1 VSVPLR
7 VLHVEDSEDDH
18 LLVLRT
24 LKQGGYVVKAA
35 ARCETQEEMRLALAA
50 QPWDIILCD
59 HKLPHFDSFGALQVL
74 KESGLDLPFIIVSG
88 TIAGEVAVEA
98 MRVGAQD
105 FIFKFNLTRLVPAI
119 QRELRDAEGR
129 RARKQAEQALRAT
142 DEQLQT
148 LIRSSPIGVTVLDP
162 DGMVKLWNPA
172 NEAVFGWT
180 AADALGKFLPYI
192 PEDKREEFKIWRD
205 RVLQGESFTGVEVLC
220 RRKDGSPIYLS
231 VAAAPLRDA
240 QGKIT
245 SILDMTLD
253 ISGPKQQEE
262 RIQRQLERLTALS
275 EIDRA
280 IVSSTDLKV
289 SLSVLLAH
297 VAGQLGVDAVAVLL
311 FDPGLQVL
319 EYALGRGFHTN
330 VIETTQVRLGKS
342 YAGRA
347 ALERRMVAVPN
358 LELDPDNT
366 LLTVFLAGENFVS
379 YYGVP
384 LISKGIVQG
393 VLEVYHRSP
402 LEPDAEWLDFLNT
415 LAGQV
420 AIAIDNATLFDNL
433 QRSNDDLS
441 MAYDATIAGWSHALD
456 LRDKETEGHTQRVT
470 EMTLKLARAFGLSE
484 RELVQVRWGA
494 LLHDIGKMGV
504 PDSILFKPG
513 PLTEE
518 EWVVMKKHPIFA
530 YEMLAPI
537 SYLRQ
542 ALDIPYCHHE
552 KWDGSGYPRGLKA
565 EQIPLVARIFAVVD
579 VWDALRSDRPY
590 RAAWKAEKV
599 REHILSSSGT
609 HFDPQVVDAFLQM
622 AD

>member
-18 LLVLRT
+18 LLVLRM
-24 LKQGGYVVKAA
+24 LRQGGYDVKA
-35 ARCETQEEMRLALAA
+35 ARCETQAEMRLALAA
-50 QPWDIILCD
+50 QAWDIILCD

-74 KESGLDLPFIIVSG
+74 KESGLDLPFIIISG
-88 TIAGEVAVEA
+88 TIAGDVAVEA

-105 FIFKFNLTRLVPAI
+105 FIFKDNLTRLVPAI
-119 QRELRDAEGR
+119 QRELREAEGR
-129 RARKQAEQALRAT
+129 RARKQAEEALWAS

-172 NEAVFGWT
+172 SEAVFGWT
-180 AADALGKFLPYI
+180 AAEALGKFLPYV
-192 PEDKREEFKIWRD
+192 PEDKREEFKKLRE
-205 RVLQGESFTGVEVLC
+205 RVLKGESFTGEEVL
-220 RRKDGSPIYLS
+220 RRKKDGTPIHLS

-240 QGKIT
+240 QGKVT
-245 SILDMTLD
+245 GILDMTLD
-253 ISGPKQQEE
+253 ISERKQQEE
-262 RIQRQLERLTALS
+262 RIQRQLEYLTALS

-280 IVSSTDLKV
+280 IASSTDLKV

-297 VAGQLGVDAVAVLL
+297 AAGQLGVDAAAVLL
-311 FDPGLQVL
+311 LNAGLQML
-319 EYALGRGFHTN
+319 EYTVGSGFHTN
-330 VIETTQVRLGKS
+330 AIEIAQVRLGNS

-347 ALERRMVAVPN
+347 ASERRMVAVPN
-358 LELDPDNT
+358 LKSQPDNP
-366 LLTVFLAGENFVS
+366 LLTVHLAGEDFVS

-384 LISKGIVQG
+384 LISKGNVHG
-393 VLEVYHRSP
+393 VLEVYQRSP
-402 LEPDAEWLDFLNT
+402 LEPDAEWFDFLNM
-415 LAGQV
+415 LAGQA
-420 AIAIDNATLFDNL
+420 AIAIDNASLFDNL
-433 QRSNDDLS
+433 QRSNDELS

-470 EMTLKLARAFGLSE
+470 EITLKLARAFGLSE
-484 RELVQVRWGA
+484 PELMQVRWGA

-513 PLTEE
+513 PLTDE
-518 EWVVMKKHPIFA
+518 EWVVMKKHPTFA

-552 KWDGSGYPRGLKA
+552 KWDGSGYPRGLKG
-565 EQIPLVARIFAVVD
+565 EQIPVVARIFAVVD

-590 RAAWKAEKV
+590 RAAWTEEKV
-599 REHILSSSGT
+599 RAHILSSSGT

-622 AD
+622 AE

>member
-1 VSVPLR
+1 MSVPLR
-7 VLHVEDSEDDH
+7 VLHIEDSEDDH

-24 LKQGGYVVKAA
+24 LRQGGYDVKA

-50 QPWDIILCD
+50 QPWDIILGD

-74 KESGLDLPFIIVSG
+74 KESGLDLPFIIISG
-88 TIAGEVAVEA
+88 TIAGDVAVEA

-105 FIFKFNLTRLVPAI
+105 FIFKDNLTRLVPAI
-119 QRELRDAEGR
+119 QRELREAEGR
-129 RARKQAEQALRAT
+129 RARKQAEEALWAS

-172 NEAVFGWT
+172 SEAVFGWT
-180 AADALGKFLPYI
+180 AAEALGKFLPYV
-192 PEDKREEFKIWRD
+192 PEDKREEFKKLRE
-205 RVLQGESFTGVEVLC
+205 RVLKGESFTGEEVL
-220 RRKDGSPIYLS
+220 RRKKDGTPIHLS

-240 QGKIT
+240 QGKVT
-245 SILDMTLD
+245 GILDMTLD
-253 ISGPKQQEE
+253 ISERKQQEE
-262 RIQRQLERLTALS
+262 RIQRQLEYLTALS

-280 IVSSTDLKV
+280 IASSTDLKV

-297 VAGQLGVDAVAVLL
+297 AAGQLGVDAAAVLL
-311 FDPGLQVL
+311 LNPGLQML
-319 EYALGRGFHTN
+319 EYTVGSGFHTN
-330 VIETTQVRLGKS
+330 AIEIAQVRLGNS

-347 ALERRMVAVPN
+347 ASERRMVAVPN
-358 LELDPDNT
+358 LNSQPDNP
-366 LLTVFLAGENFVS
+366 LLTVHLAGEDFVS

-384 LISKGIVQG
+384 LISKGNVHG
-393 VLEVYHRSP
+393 VLEVYQRSL
-402 LEPDAEWLDFLNT
+402 LEPDAEWFDFLNM
-415 LAGQV
+415 LAGQA
-420 AIAIDNATLFDNL
+420 AIAIDNASLFDNL
-433 QRSNDDLS
+433 QRSNDELS

-470 EMTLKLARAFGLSE
+470 EITLKLARAFGLSE
-484 RELVQVRWGA
+484 PELMQVRWGA

-513 PLTEE
+513 PLTDE
-518 EWVVMKKHPIFA
+518 EWVVMKKHPTFA

-552 KWDGSGYPRGLKA
+552 KWDGSGYPRGLKG
-565 EQIPLVARIFAVVD
+565 EQIPVVARIFAVVD

-590 RAAWKAEKV
+590 RAAWTEEKV
-599 REHILSSSGT
+599 RAHILSSSGT

-622 AD
+622 AE